1 MMGLIEVNTDSFE
14 QEVLQSNIPV
24 MVDLWA
30 PWCGPCRSI
39 APTVEKIAAEYEGR
53 MKVCKLNIDTSPAI
67 AAKYS
72 VMSIPTLL
80 FFKNGEVASQIVG
93 LVNKEKIVDKFKDLI

>member
-1 MMGLIEVNTDSFE
+1 MGLIEVNTDSFE

>member
-30 PWCGPCRSI
+30 PWCGPCRAI